1 MEPTSFRCDRFE
13 IDVADRRFLDDGREV
28 ALEPRVFAVI
38 AQLLRKPGTLVARH
52 ELLDAVWGHRYVTP
66 STLNRTIAL
75 ARRAFGDDVDDP
87 RFIQTVHGAG
97 YRYVGPIEPLAPRV
111 AARFAP
117 PPVARVPA
125 RIAPLIGRETEL
137 AAIADRLAESREVTV
152 IGSGG
157 MGKTQCALEAAR
169 RIAPEFPDGVWF
181 FDLVDVPHGDAWL
194 EAFASTLAVRSTL
207 EESLL
212 GKVCAVLE
220 SRRAL
225 VVLDNCDRISG
236 QIGERVVRLL
246 RATTDLKF
254 LATSQEPLGFADE
267 RLLRMPPL
275 ALPPLG
281 DGETADLD
289 VVSRSPAVQML
300 ITRIRAVA
308 PDFDLAADNM
318 GDVAEICRRLDG
330 MPLALELA
338 ATRFALLSAK
348 QVLDRLDQRFR
359 FLGNDAA
366 GRDRR
371 HRSLLSLLEW
381 SYTLLSVDEQRLLD
395 RCSLFVRSWS
405 METAVSLGE
414 SLGHGGPETV
424 DLLSGLVGRSLVAVI
439 PNSSPPRYRLLE
451 TVREY
456 AQARLRETAEESA
469 ARLAHL
475 HAVVAM
481 CRAAEAD
488 LRCERVADRLPQLV
502 FDEGNIG
509 AALATA
515 LSTPALRPAAL
526 AIVGS
531 LTLYGK
537 IHGNYTL
544 YRHWCERV
552 LAGNGSDE
560 TPDLAR
566 SLLGYAIVLMHM
578 AVAQESVES
587 LLPEAARIAARHG
600 DWWCEGYAHGYFA
613 LALANWGRSHEAES
627 HAAITERRYREHGDG
642 LLGGLAGL
650 ARGWILLSRGEAA
663 DALAQLTTACGLGSD
678 PHQHHFIRMYAGLA
692 QFELGDRPAA
702 ASEWLRAM
710 RLSSGVA
717 NLRGVAGSIEGCAY
731 LACARREPV
740 PAVRLLAAAQRIRE
754 RTEVP
759 LFNFWREHHARTLAE
774 LRAMLSPE
782 SYAAEWT
789 AGAALRQEEAAEVAR
804 TLLTRIATA
813 NGESAQ
819 RTANRADG
827 S

>member
-1 MEPTSFRCDRFE
+1 MEPSSFRCDRFH

-38 AQLLRKPGTLVARH
+38 AQLLGKPGMLVARH

-97 YRYVGPIEPLAPRV
+97 YRFVGPIEGLAPRV

-117 PPVARVPA
+117 PPIARVPA
-125 RIAPLIGRETEL
+125 RIAPLIGREHEL

-169 RIAPEFPDGVWF
+169 RAAPAFPDGVWF

-194 EAFASTLAVRSTL
+194 EAFAATLTVRSTL
-207 EESLL
+207 GDSLL
-212 GKVCAVLE
+212 GKVSAVLE

-225 VVLDNCDRISG
+225 VVLDNCDRISS

-246 RATTDLKF
+246 RGTTDLKF

-267 RLLRMPPL
+267 RLIRMPPL

-281 DGETADLD
+281 EGETADLEA
-289 VVSRSPAVQML
+289 VGRSPAVQML
-300 ITRIRAVA
+300 VARIRAVA
-308 PDFDLAADNM
+308 PDFDLASDNVR
-318 GDVAEICRRLDG
+318 DVAEICRRLDG

-348 QVLDRLDQRFR
+348 QVLERLDQRFR

-381 SYTLLSVDEQRLLD
+381 SYTLLSADEQRLLD

-424 DLLSGLVGRSLVAVI
+424 DLLSGLVGRSLIVVI
-439 PNSSPPRYRLLE
+439 PSSSPPRYRLLE

-456 AQARLRETAEESA
+456 AQSRLRDTAEEPA

-475 HAVVAM
+475 QAVVAM

-488 LRCERVADRLPQLV
+488 LRCERVTDRLPQLV
-502 FDEGNIG
+502 LDEGNIG
-509 AALATA
+509 AALTTA
-515 LSTPALRPAAL
+515 LSAPAGRRSAL

-531 LTLYGK
+531 LSLYGK

-544 YRHWCERV
+544 YRHWCEQALV
-552 LAGNGSDE
+552 DDASDE
-560 TPDLAR
+560 SPDRAR
-566 SLLGYAIVLMHM
+566 CLLGYAMVLIHM
-578 AVAQESVES
+578 AVARESVES
-587 LLPEAARIAARHG
+587 LLPEAARIAALHG
-600 DWWCEGYAHGYFA
+600 DWWTEGYAHGYYA
-613 LALANWGRSHEAES
+613 LALANWGRWHDAEL
-627 HAAITERRYREHGDG
+627 HAAMTERRHREHDDG

-650 ARGWILLSRGEAA
+650 ARGWILLSRGRAA
-663 DALAQLTTACGLGSD
+663 DALTEFTTACGMGSD
-678 PHQHHFIRMYAGLA
+678 PHQHHFIRTYAGLA
-692 QFELGDRPAA
+692 QFELGNSAA
-702 ASEWLRAM
+702 AAHEWLHGM

-717 NLRGVAGSIEGCAY
+717 NLRGIAGSVEGCAY

-740 PAVRLLAAAQRIRE
+740 TAVRMLAAAQRIRE

-759 LFNFWREHHARTLAE
+759 LFNFWREHHERTLST
-774 LRAMLSPE
+774 LRTVLAPE
-782 SYAAEWT
+782 TFAAEWN

-804 TLLTRIATA
+804 AQLVQIATA
-813 NGESAQ
+813 TSEPAQ
-819 RTANRADG
+819 RAANRPEG